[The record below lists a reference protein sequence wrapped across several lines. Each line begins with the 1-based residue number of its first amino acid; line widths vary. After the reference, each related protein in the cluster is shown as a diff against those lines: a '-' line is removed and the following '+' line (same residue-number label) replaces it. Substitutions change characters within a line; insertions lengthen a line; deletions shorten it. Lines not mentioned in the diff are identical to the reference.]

1 MMDDN
6 NFDEDLKAKGFS
18 GDNDS
23 NIPHNYKLTN
33 TKKSVKSILDSMRI
47 SILNNNIIEN
57 MVLYLIDLFKIILYT
72 YLFIFAWL

>member
-1 MMDDN
+1 MDDN
-6 NFDEDLKAKGFS
+6 NFDEDLKAKGFR

-23 NIPHNYKLTN
+23 NIPHNYKL